1 MIPAAS
7 ATGATRLTVEA
18 ADVLAAGP
26 ADRAAAAVG
35 GLADG
40 PVALAV
46 PVEAR
51 LSAVDSAD
59 RKAQA
64 VRTIAGRVRVDR
76 AVLEAQADALIAGLA
91 RRRAS
96 VVALAAPGAR
106 EMTAADHRAGTV
118 RSAESGA
125 TASSGT
131 TVRNLSCR
139 WGAGKLVCS
148 RTRARWT

>member
-7 ATGATRLTVEA
+7 ATGATRLTVVA
-18 ADVLAAGP
+18 ADVRAA
-26 ADRAAAAVG
+26 DQVDLAAAVG
-35 GLADG
+35 VLADG

-64 VRTIAGRVRVDR
+64 VRTIAVRVLVDLV
-76 AVLEAQADALIAGLA
+76 APEAQADALIEVLA
-91 RRRAS
+91 LRRAS
-96 VVALAAPGAR
+96 VVALAAPEAR
-106 EMTAADHRAGTV
+106 EMTAADHRAETV
-118 RSAESGA
+118 RSAESA
-125 TASSGT
+125 ETASSGM